1 MIELEVT
8 QGNRKRGVS
17 ITRKPAVNLLSQEE
31 FRERAELIFSI
42 MDEILGRSYGPYGA
56 ATLISDFPYV
66 HATKDGFR
74 IAREITFDHIT
85 GSPIDRVI
93 AKMAMD
99 ICGRLNY
106 AVGDGT
112 TTAILATNQLF
123 RKVKDIMPD
132 TYSAKEFID
141 VMQSVKAKIVE
152 NLESYTTPI
161 NEENITDV
169 IKKITMVSSNG
180 DAAVSNMITEVYEK
194 YKYPIIRCDVSDG
207 PDTYL
212 DITEGYKCKVRLG
225 DNLYINTSRRTG
237 EYLRPFVLIFD
248 HQIRVAT
255 YREIIEPLYSFC
267 RNNGASLV
275 VVAPS
280 YDEVAL
286 NNHIKRDVLAE
297 YRVEKRASLIITAY
311 PKNNK
316 SDAASIYDL
325 AMLTDTSVI
334 DRSIEEEILS
344 RLDKTSSDY
353 APIHHILEI
362 PGVTISAT
370 NAGNPE
376 IPKFILRIGRAD
388 KFIGAEKE
396 SIFMVSGY
404 DQGLYD
410 KMLNDAKN
418 ALDDTIRKY
427 EILGTFT
434 SEVYDAQYRYVSL
447 LMKTAVIYVGGD
459 SELSRN
465 MRADAVEDAIRA
477 AESAFRYGYV
487 LGGSISTIKA
497 IKEVVYYTYDAS
509 DLEKKIADAFMSAFQ
524 AVYMRVFDNSP
535 KSYQGTIE
543 DIVDR
548 CITENKVFDVT
559 TGSYNADIINSVKTD
574 IEVLTATIDLL
585 SILLTGN
592 QLIIARYQHEPIKE

>member
-1 MIELEVT
+1 MTMNEQNT
-8 QGNRKRGVS
+8 KRGIS
-17 ITRKPAVNLLSQEE
+17 IVKKPAVNLLSQEE

-56 ATLISDFPYV
+56 ATLISDYPYA

-74 IAREITFDHIT
+74 IAREITFDHIA

-123 RKVKDIMPD
+123 SKVKEIKPD
-132 TYSAKEFID
+132 TYSAKELID
-141 VMQSVKAKIVE
+141 VMQAVKARIVE
-152 NLESYTTPI
+152 NLQSYAIPI
-161 NEENITDV
+161 DEQNIGDA
-169 IKKITMVSSNG
+169 IKKITMVASNG
-180 DAAVSNMITEVYEK
+180 DAAISDMITEVYEK
-194 YKYPIIRCDVSDG
+194 YKYPIIRCDVADG

-212 DITEGYKCKVRLG
+212 DIIEGYKCKVRLG
-225 DNLYINTSRRTG
+225 DNVYVNTSRRTG
-237 EYLRPFVLIFD
+237 EYVRPFVLIFD
-248 HQIRVAT
+248 HQIRVTT
-255 YREIIEPLYSFC
+255 YRDIIEPLYSFC
-267 RNNGASLV
+267 RNKNATVV

-280 YDEVAL
+280 YDDVAL
-286 NNHIKRDVLAE
+286 HNHIKRDIMAE
-297 YRVEKRASLIITAY
+297 YRVEKRTSLVITAY

-325 AMLTDTSVI
+325 AMLADTSVI

-344 RLDKTSSDY
+344 KLDKTSKNY
-353 APIHHILEI
+353 TPLQLILEI
-362 PGVTISAT
+362 PGVSVSAE
-370 NAGNPE
+370 NVKNPAKPE
-376 IPKFILRIGRAD
+376 FILRVGKAD
-388 KFIGAEKE
+388 KYIGAEKE
-396 SIFMVSGY
+396 SIFVVSGY

-410 KMLNDAKN
+410 KMLEDAKN

-427 EILGTFT
+427 EVLGSFT
-434 SEVYDAQYRYVSL
+434 NEVYDAQYRYVSL
-447 LMKTAVIYVGGD
+447 MMKTAVIYVGGD

-477 AESAFRYGYV
+477 AESAFQYGYV
-487 LGGSISTIKA
+487 LGGSTSTIKA
-497 IKEVVYYTYDAS
+497 IKEVVYYTQDVS
-509 DLEKKIADAFMSAFQ
+509 ELEKKIASVFMDAFHV
-524 AVYMRVFDNSP
+524 VYRRVFDNSP
-535 KSYQGTIE
+535 KSYNTTIV
-543 DIVDR
+543 DVVDR
-548 CITENKVFDVT
+548 CIETGKVFDIT
-559 TGSYNADIINSVKTD
+559 TDTYSEDIINSVKTD

-592 QLIIARYQHEPIKE
+592 QIIVARYQHELETE